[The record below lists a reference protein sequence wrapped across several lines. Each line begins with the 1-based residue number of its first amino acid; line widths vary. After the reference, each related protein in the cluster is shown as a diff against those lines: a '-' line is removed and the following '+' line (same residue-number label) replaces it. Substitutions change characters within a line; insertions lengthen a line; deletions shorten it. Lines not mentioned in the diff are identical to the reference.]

1 MLLILLACLTWGAAC
16 QNGSGERGSMWE
28 WLRPGGDSEETGDS
42 EVKADSEG
50 MKEKEIEPDD
60 RVAAADAVS
69 GGDLESGPGPST
81 GAIHSDALLVNGE
94 TIRVAD
100 ILEPI
105 LPVIEQQMRG
115 LPPAAYYERVGEL
128 VRQQIVEVVAQQLI
142 WRRAEGEIAE
152 ETQPRIDKAVEKM
165 EKERINREFN
175 GSETRYQKYLAGRG
189 KTRSEVRQRLRRSI
203 IIDNY
208 LREHLLSLVAAPR
221 KPELMRYYTA
231 HEEEFSSPAERE
243 MLLID
248 SPVAAFVDGRKVLTE
263 ERRQEAAGQ
272 ARQAIEDAAE
282 ALQAGESFEDV
293 VQRYSHGVNKK
304 KGGAWGFISRPLR
317 GRWAKPSKRLFELSP
332 SEISEIIE
340 SADSF
345 FIVKLGQIRGGQV
358 VSFQEAQPQI
368 TQRLRQQRFAVL
380 RGEFLQKELKEST
393 IGSLEAF
400 TAEVLKVIPGPVGG

>member
-1 MLLILLACLTWGAAC
+1 MG
-16 QNGSGERGSMWE
+16 GSEG
-28 WLRPGGDSEETGDS
+28 TGDS
-42 EVKADSEG
+42 EGQAESEERKATEN
-50 MKEKEIEPDD
+50 EREPDD
-60 RVAAADAVS
+60 RVAVADDVS
-69 GGDLESGPGPST
+69 GGELGSGPGPSW

-105 LPVIEQQMRG
+105 LPIIEQQMRG
-115 LPPAAYYERVGEL
+115 LAPAAYYERVGEL
-128 VRQQIVEVVAQQLI
+128 VRQQIVEVVAQHLI
-142 WRRAEGEIAE
+142 WRRADGEIAE

-189 KTRSEVRQRLRRSI
+189 KTRAEVRQRLRRSI

-221 KPELMRYYTA
+221 KAELLGYYTA
-231 HEEEFSSPAERE
+231 HAEEFSSPAERE

-248 SPVAAFVDGRKVLTE
+248 APVAAFVDRGRALTE

-282 ALQAGESFEDV
+282 ALQAGDPFEDV

-304 KGGAWGFISRPLR
+304 KGGAWGFISGPLR
-317 GRWAKPSKRLFELSP
+317 GRWAKPSERLFELSP
-332 SEISEIIE
+332 GELSEIIE
-340 SADSF
+340 AADSF

-368 TQRLRQQRFAVL
+368 TQRLRQQRFTVL
-380 RGEFLQKELKEST
+380 RGEFLQKELEEST
-393 IGSLEAF
+393 IGSLEDF
-400 TAEVLKVIPGPVGG
+400 TEEVLKVIPGPVGN